1 MTDLLTGSAI
11 EWAAWMDGVWLRH
24 LFLLGGG
31 VLLLLALRR
40 FDPRLRRT
48 IAVMIVAVL
57 FLPPLFTLEQELRP
71 FDSAVSSLTG
81 SLPMPEMLSHMS
93 LAPNEELTYAPASAS
108 IEFSPLNI
116 LFLVWLAVAFS
127 VAALFIRSTF
137 PYYRLAL
144 KVGAANC
151 STTDDGIRTIV
162 HPMADGAFVVAWFSG
177 ARIVLPAAWS
187 ELQPDV
193 RAAILAHE
201 QAHVKQKDHLWTLL
215 FAAVCV
221 VFWWNPL
228 VWLLFREYRITAE
241 MCSDD
246 RARKSANIPATA
258 YAQLLL
264 DLVRPS
270 APRLATAVRLAHSE
284 AGIKQRI
291 LHQISPSNELNMRK
305 TLFTVVCLAF
315 VPYLLQS
322 EAPAADNTPV
332 EKAALVQSGGNM
344 LAAATENNE
353 LNDADGMQK
362 GAPKAWVDG
371 GFQALADRIV
381 FPWDQVVAKNEAS
394 IQVEV
399 QVDAEGRINAVEFL
413 RGQSQIVRGMGNA
426 DDLQV
431 FADAVIQA
439 VKTTVFH
446 PAELEDGSKVQST
459 LVLPF
464 IFRYRKVGSAGDVFS
479 DYLPIVNFAPIGC

>member
-1 MTDLLTGSAI
+1 MMDLLTNTAL
-11 EWAAWMDGVWLRH
+11 EWAAWMDGIWLRH

-31 VLLLLALRR
+31 MLLLLALRR

-48 IAVMIVAVL
+48 ISVMIVAVL
-57 FLPPLFTLEQELRP
+57 FLPPLLTVERDIRP
-71 FDSAVSSLTG
+71 FDSAVNSAVEA
-81 SLPMPEMLSHMS
+81 LPMPEVFSQMS
-93 LAPNEELTYAPASAS
+93 LSPNAEPTPVTASAS
-108 IEFSPLNI
+108 IEISPLNI
-116 LFLVWLAVAFS
+116 LFLVWLAVALV
-127 VAALFIRSTF
+127 VAALFIRSTY

-144 KVGAANC
+144 HSGSTVCDDKAN
-151 STTDDGIRTIV
+151 GIRTIV
-162 HPMADGAFVVAWFSG
+162 HPEADGAFVVAWFSG

-187 ELQPDV
+187 ALEPGV
-193 RAAILAHE
+193 RAAVVAHE

-228 VWLLFREYRITAE
+228 VWLLFREYRLSAE

-246 RARKSANIPATA
+246 HARRAADIPATA

-284 AGIKQRI
+284 AGIKERI
-291 LHQISPSNELNMRK
+291 LHQISPASELNMRK
-305 TLFTVVCLAF
+305 TLIAAVCLAF

-322 EAPAADNTPV
+322 EAPAADATSAEKTAQVQRGGTLTAITTERDTPNNAG
-332 EKAALVQSGGNM
+332 EM
-344 LAAATENNE
+344 L
-353 LNDADGMQK
+353 K
-362 GAPKAWVDG
+362 RAPKAWVEG
-371 GFQALADRIV
+371 GFQTVADRIV

-399 QVDAEGRINAVEFL
+399 QIDADGRIGAVEFK
-413 RGQSQIVRGMGNA
+413 RDQSQIVRGMGNA
-426 DDLQV
+426 EDLRV
-431 FADAVIQA
+431 FADAVISA
-439 VKTTVFH
+439 VKSTRFH
-446 PAELEDGSKVQST
+446 PAELEDGSKVSST

-464 IFRYRKVGSAGDVFS
+464 VFRYRKIGSADDVS
-479 DYLPIVNFAPIGC
+479 GDYLPIVNFAPVGC